1 MPSGHKAFLV
11 NNTRDLDLLLMHNRT
26 FAAEY
31 APPQRLAR
39 IGKGTNE
46 KTRIAHAVSS
56 RKRVEIVQRAK
67 QLGVKVTNGKAKLT
81 TES

>member
-1 MPSGHKAFLV
+1 MGGRTK
-11 NNTRDLDLLLMHNRT
+11 LLIHN
-26 FAAEY
+26 
-31 APPQRLAR
+31 
-39 IGKGTNE
+39 
-46 KTRIAHAVSS
+46 RIAHAVSS